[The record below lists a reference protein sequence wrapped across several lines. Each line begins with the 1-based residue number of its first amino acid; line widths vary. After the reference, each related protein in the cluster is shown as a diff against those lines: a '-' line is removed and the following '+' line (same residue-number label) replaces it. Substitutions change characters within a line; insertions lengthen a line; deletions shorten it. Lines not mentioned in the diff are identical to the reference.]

1 MERRLVRIVILL
13 FALVFVLL
21 AFGWVGFV
29 LSEGMSAGHAFGA
42 TINILS
48 TVGLGEYPAKS
59 TAGLIVVVL
68 LQVGALGIVAIAVA
82 AMAQAMVAG
91 ALKQY
96 LGRFRMDERINK
108 LTDHFII
115 VGYSLT
121 GESLVRDLIAEGQ
134 RFVVIERN
142 PDVITKLE
150 EKGYLFVE
158 GDAANEAVLKKAGI
172 ERAKGLFAVLSTD
185 SDNLMIVLSAK
196 GLNPNMKVVSKSTR
210 EDYAERFRRAGAD
223 AAISPQEW
231 ASRRMIQSV
240 LRPNLLNLL
249 SNLLDPAISHASLD
263 EVEVPQGSPISGK
276 TLGESGIR
284 RVSEIVVLGIAR
296 SDGELIASPG
306 PDSVIQGGD
315 ILIGFGKQ
323 GNFKVLADFVKG
335 TTQAPKG

>member
-1 MERRLVRIVILL
+1 MERRLVWIVILL
-13 FALVFVLL
+13 FVLVLVLL
-21 AFGWVGFV
+21 SFGWVGFV
-29 LSEGMSAGHAFGA
+29 LSEGMSTGHAFSA

-59 TAGLIVVVL
+59 TAGLVVVVI
-68 LQVGALGIVAIAVA
+68 LQVGALGLVAIAVA

-108 LTDHFII
+108 LSDHFII
-115 VGYSLT
+115 VGFSLT
-121 GESLVRDLIAEGQ
+121 GESLVRDLMAEGQ
-134 RFVVIERN
+134 RFVIIERN

-158 GDAANEAVLKKAGI
+158 GDAVNEAVLKKAGI
-172 ERAKGLFAVLSTD
+172 ERAKGLFAVLSAD
-185 SDNLMIVLSAK
+185 SDNLMVVLSAK

-263 EVEVPQGSPISGK
+263 EVEVPQGSPVSGK

-284 RVSEIVVLGIAR
+284 RVSEIVILGIAR
-296 SDGELIASPG
+296 SGGELIASPG
-306 PDSVIQGGD
+306 PDSVIQSGD

-323 GNFKVLADFVKG
+323 GNFKILADFVKG
-335 TTQAPKG
+335 TIQAPKG